1 MKVQFCPACGRL
13 NLADFSFCPYCGTQ
27 ARPKAVSGLEEAVAP
42 SFTRLEHGGKSRI
55 LEEIEGLAV
64 QLDLLESEM
73 DLLLETARGPKGQGR
88 GP

>member
-27 ARPKAVSGLEEAVAP
+27 ARPRASSGLEEAVAP
-42 SFTRLEHGGKSRI
+42 SFSRLEQGSKSRT
-55 LEEIEGLAV
+55 LEEIEGLAA

-73 DLLLETARGPKGQGR
+73 DLLLETGR
-88 GP
+88 GPEGKGRGL